1 MSKNITSQTLQRL
14 PVYLNYLTSLPEKIK
29 SGNISATA
37 IAEALG
43 LNNVQ
48 VRKDLASISRG
59 GRPRTG
65 YVTAEL
71 ISDIE
76 RFLGFENH
84 DGVIV
89 AGVGNF
95 GRAVMCSDRFS
106 DYGFDVVCGFDCNK
120 NLVGTLINGKPVR
133 HISEMKSF
141 CTGGNIRTGIIT
153 VPEESAQEVCDIM
166 TDSGIKYILN
176 FASVHLN
183 VPKNV
188 AVHNENISLT
198 LAMLARCSFSENR
211 S

>member
-1 MSKNITSQTLQRL
+1 MNKNISSQTLQRL
-14 PVYLNYLTSLPEKIK
+14 PVYLNYLMSLPEKIK

-37 IAEALG
+37 IADALQ

-48 VRKDLASISRG
+48 VRKDLASVSQG

-71 ISDIE
+71 ISDIQS
-76 RFLGFENH
+76 FLGFENR

-95 GRAVMCSDRFS
+95 GRAMMCSDSFS
-106 DYGFDVVCGFDCNK
+106 EYGFDVICGFDCNE
-120 NLVGTLINGKPVR
+120 NIVGTSVNRIPVLD
-133 HISEMKSF
+133 ISEMKNF
-141 CTGGNIRTGIIT
+141 CLNRNIRIGIIT
-153 VPEESAQEVCDIM
+153 VPEKHAQEVCNMM

-183 VPKNV
+183 VPKGV
-188 AVHNENISLT
+188 TVHNENISLT
-198 LAMLARCSFSENR
+198 LAMISRCKNR
-211 S
+211 T

>member
-1 MSKNITSQTLQRL
+1 MIKNITSQTLQRL
-14 PVYLNYLTSLPEKIK
+14 PVYLNYLMSLPEKIK

-37 IAEALG
+37 IAGALE

-48 VRKDLASISRG
+48 VRKDLASVSRG

-76 RFLGFENH
+76 RFLGFENK
-84 DGVIV
+84 DGVVV

-95 GRAVMCSDRFS
+95 GRAMMCSDSFS
-106 DYGFDVVCGFDCNK
+106 DYGFDVVCGFDCNE
-120 NLVGTLINGKPVR
+120 NLVGTSVNGKPVL
-133 HISEMKSF
+133 HINKMKNF
-141 CTGGNIRTGIIT
+141 CSDKNIRTGIIT
-153 VPEESAQEVCDIM
+153 VPEKFAQEVCNIM

-176 FASVHLN
+176 FASVYLN
-183 VPKNV
+183 VPKGV
-188 AVHNENISLT
+188 TVHNENISLT
-198 LAMLARCSFSENR
+198 LAMIARCNFSENR